1 MKKIKTQLIS
11 AFSIV
16 CISCLFVAMCI
27 SCFISSKMISSETQY
42 KYSNQIEA
50 YSAKIDGYMKVQGN
64 TITTIDNY
72 LETMS
77 IFDNK
82 IVLSYLTEELKRN
95 KSTSDIYVGLMDK
108 TFLDGSGWIPKDDFD
123 CTTRSWFKN
132 AINKKDLC
140 YGAPYF
146 DLTTQSMCVAI
157 SKPII
162 RDNKTIGVVSLDVN
176 LGVLAE
182 TINESKGN
190 KDIYGFV
197 VDKTNSII
205 VHPNKE
211 YMPNDDKSTNIES
224 IIGNTFS
231 NATKIESGNE
241 VYNTSKLKDYD
252 GVDRFFMYTAI
263 PSTEWKIGLAIPSSV
278 YNYSVR
284 ILILTFIAIIAVAS
298 IITYI
303 IGHILGV
310 KIAKPISIL
319 TNTINDVKNL
329 KLTNDEKSIE
339 YRNIKSPNLE
349 TDTICKSVNALRT
362 NLINI
367 VVELRWASNK
377 VLDGSLNLSNILTE
391 SETSIGEV
399 SSTLSQIVKAIES
412 EAEDSQ
418 HGIEQLSDLSDEINN
433 AAQDTNILEEISTIT
448 SEHVHKGI
456 SCIELLS
463 SKIQDT
469 ALAQNKAT
477 QNVESLAE
485 KSISIGEISNTISE
499 IATQTNLLSL
509 NASIEAARAG
519 EYGKGFSVVANEIK
533 KLSEQTANS
542 TGSIIGIIQEI
553 QKEIGLTKS
562 NMDIVEKSTI
572 EYIGKM
578 NETKNVFLEINDKVN
593 IMTQSVSSL
602 VNSINKVNEHKI
614 EVIKSF
620 SDISAATEETSA
632 SSQEVLNSMEIQ
644 ESNISQLS
652 TLADNLNEITL
663 ALNSIIDTFNID

>member
-11 AFSIV
+11 VFSIV

-27 SCFISSKMISSETQY
+27 SCFVSSKMISYETQY

-50 YSAKIDGYMKVQGN
+50 YSAKIDGYLKVQGN
-64 TITTIDNY
+64 TINSIDTY
-72 LETMS
+72 LGTVPT
-77 IFDNK
+77 FDNSN
-82 IVLSYLTEELKRN
+82 VLSYMTEQMKTN
-95 KSTSDIYVGLMDK
+95 KATSDIYVGLMDK

-123 CTTRSWFKN
+123 CTKRGWFKN
-132 AINKKDLC
+132 AIKKNDLC
-140 YGAPYF
+140 YSEPSF
-146 DLTTQSMCVAI
+146 DLTTKSMVVTI

-162 RDNKTIGVVSLDVN
+162 RDNKTVGVVSLDVN
-176 LGVLAE
+176 LNVLSE
-182 TINESKGN
+182 TFNESKNN
-190 KDIYGFV
+190 KDIYGFA
-197 VDKTNSII
+197 VDNTNNII
-205 VHPNKE
+205 VHPNEE
-211 YMPNDDKSTNIES
+211 YMPKDEKSTNIEN

-231 NATKIESGNE
+231 NATQNE
-241 VYNTSKLKDYD
+241 AGVYNTSKLKDYD
-252 GVDRFFMYTAI
+252 GINRFFMFTTI
-263 PSTEWKIGLAIPSSV
+263 PSTGWKIGLAIPSSV
-278 YNYSVR
+278 YNYSLR
-284 ILILTFIAIIAVAS
+284 TLIITFIAIIAIAS

-303 IGHILGV
+303 IGHILGE
-310 KIAKPISIL
+310 KMARPISIL
-319 TNTINDVKNL
+319 TATINDIKNL
-329 KLTNDEKSIE
+329 KLTSDEVSIK
-339 YRNIKSPNLE
+339 YRNIKSSNIE
-349 TDTICKSVNALRT
+349 TDTICKSVNSLRT

-377 VLDGSLNLSNILTE
+377 VVDGSLNLSNIVSE
-391 SETSIGEV
+391 SEISIGEV

-412 EAEDSQ
+412 EAQDSQ
-418 HGIEQLSDLSDEINN
+418 HGIEQLSNLSDEINS
-433 AAQDTNILEEISTIT
+433 AAEDTNTLDELSTIT
-448 SEHVHKGI
+448 SEHINKGI
-456 SCIELLS
+456 SYIELLS

-469 ALAQNKAT
+469 ALAQSKAT
-477 QNVESLAE
+477 KNVDSLAE

-519 EYGKGFSVVANEIK
+519 EYGMGFSVVANEIK

-542 TGSIIGIIQEI
+542 TGSIIEIIQEI
-553 QKEIGLTKS
+553 QREIGLTKS
-562 NMDIVEKSTI
+562 NMDIVERSTI
-572 EYIGKM
+572 EYVNNM
-578 NETKNVFLEINDKVN
+578 NETKNVFLDINNKVN
-593 IMTQSVSSL
+593 IMMESVSSL
-602 VNSINKVNEHKI
+602 VNSINRVNEHKN

>member
-1 MKKIKTQLIS
+1 M
-11 AFSIV
+11 
-16 CISCLFVAMCI
+16 
-27 SCFISSKMISSETQY
+27 
-42 KYSNQIEA
+42 SN
-50 YSAKIDGYMKVQGN
+50 
-64 TITTIDNY
+64 
-72 LETMS
+72 
-77 IFDNK
+77 
-82 IVLSYLTEELKRN
+82 VLSYLTEEFKRN
-95 KSTSDIYVGLMDK
+95 KATSDIYVGLMDK
-108 TFLDGSGWIPKDDFD
+108 TFLDGSGWIPKADFD
-123 CTTRSWFKN
+123 CTKRSWFKN
-132 AINKKDLC
+132 AINKNDLC
-140 YGAPYF
+140 YGDPYF
-146 DLTTQSMCVAI
+146 DLTTESMAVAI
-157 SKPII
+157 SKPIV

-176 LGVLAE
+176 LKVLAE
-182 TINESKGN
+182 TINESKN
-190 KDIYGFV
+190 DKDIYGFAL
-197 VDKTNSII
+197 DSNNNII
-205 VHPNKE
+205 VHPNEE
-211 YMPNDDKSTNIES
+211 YMPKDDKSTNIEN
-224 IIGNTFS
+224 IIGNAFS
-231 NATKIESGNE
+231 NATQNE
-241 VYNTSKLKDYD
+241 AMEFIIHLKLKDYD
-252 GVDRFFMYTAI
+252 GVDRFFMFTTI
-263 PSTEWKIGLAIPSSV
+263 PSTGWKIGLAIPSSV
-278 YNYSVR
+278 YNYSLR
-284 ILILTFIAIIAVAS
+284 ILIITFIVIIAIAS

-319 TNTINDVKNL
+319 TATINDVKNL
-329 KLTNDEKSIE
+329 KLTNDEESIK
-339 YRNIKSPNLE
+339 YRNIKSSNIE

-377 VLDGSLNLSNILTE
+377 VVDGSLNLSNIVNE

-418 HGIEQLSDLSDEINN
+418 HGIEQLSDLSDEINS
-433 AAQDTNILEEISTIT
+433 AAEDTNTLDELSTIT
-448 SEHVHKGI
+448 SEHIDKGI

-469 ALAQNKAT
+469 ALAQSKAT
-477 QNVESLAE
+477 KNVDNLAE
-485 KSISIGEISNTISE
+485 KSMSIGEISNTISE

-542 TGSIIGIIQEI
+542 TGSIIEIIQEI

-572 EYIGKM
+572 EYIDNM
-578 NETKNVFLEINDKVN
+578 NETKNVFLDINDKVN

-602 VNSINKVNEHKI
+602 VNSINKVNEHKN

-644 ESNISQLS
+644 ESNISELS

>member
-27 SCFISSKMISSETQY
+27 SCFVSSKMISSETQY

-50 YSAKIDGYMKVQGN
+50 YSAKIDGYLKIHGN
-64 TITTIDNY
+64 TINTIDNY
-72 LETMS
+72 LETMPE
-77 IFDNK
+77 FNNEK
-82 IVLSYLTEELKRN
+82 VLSYLTEQFKRN
-95 KSTSDIYVGLMDK
+95 EATTDLYVGLMDK
-108 TFLDGSGWIPKDDFD
+108 TFLDGSGWIPKADFD
-123 CTTRSWFKN
+123 CTKRSWFTG
-132 AINKKDLC
+132 AINKNDLC
-140 YGAPYF
+140 YGSPYF
-146 DLTTQSMCVAI
+146 DLTTETMAVAI
-157 SKPII
+157 SKPIV
-162 RDNKTIGVVSLDVN
+162 RDNKVVGVISLDVD
-176 LGVLAE
+176 LKVLAE
-182 TINESKGN
+182 TINEPKSDDG
-190 KDIYGFV
+190 IYGFA
-197 VDKTNSII
+197 VDSKNNII
-205 VHPNKE
+205 VHLNEE
-211 YMPNDDKSTNIES
+211 YMPKEDKYTNVES
-224 IIGNTFS
+224 IVGNAFS
-231 NATKIESGNE
+231 NATQIGNG
-241 VYNTSKLKDYD
+241 VYNTYKLKDYD
-252 GVDRFFMYTAI
+252 GVDRFFMYTTI

-284 ILILTFIAIIAVAS
+284 ILILTFIAIIAIAS

-319 TNTINDVKNL
+319 TDTINDVKNL

-339 YRNIKSPNLE
+339 YRNIKSSNIE
-349 TDTICKSVNALRT
+349 TDNICNSVNSLRT

-377 VLDGSLNLSNILTE
+377 VVDGSNNLSNILTE

-412 EAEDSQ
+412 EAEDCQ
-418 HGIEQLSDLSDEINN
+418 HGIEQLSDLSEEINS
-433 AAQDTNILEEISTIT
+433 AAQDTNILEELSIIT
-448 SEHVHKGI
+448 SEHINNGI

-477 QNVESLAE
+477 RNVDSLAE
-485 KSISIGEISNTISE
+485 KSISIGEISKTISE

-542 TGSIIGIIQEI
+542 TGSIIEIIQEI

-562 NMDIVEKSTI
+562 NMDIVEKSTV
-572 EYIGKM
+572 EYISKM
-578 NETKNVFLEINDKVN
+578 NETKNVFLNINDKVN

-602 VNSINKVNEHKI
+602 ASSINKINEHKI

-644 ESNISQLS
+644 EGNISQLS

-663 ALNSIIDTFNID
+663 ALNSIIEHFNID